1 MSPWSFTLT
10 ATPQQIADI
19 RTKLGVSNSLRGGT
33 LENADGIVDWEIV
46 SGGVQVT
53 VQALYGFVNAHA
65 PHELVESHIRQ
76 MIGL

>member
-1 MSPWSFTLT
+1 MTPFTFT
-10 ATPQQIADI
+10 ISATPQQIADI
-19 RTKLGVSNSLRGGT
+19 RTKLGVSTSLRGGT

-46 SGGVQVT
+46 SEGVQVT

-65 PHELVESHIRQ
+65 PHSQIESHIRG